1 MMVTEDMNLLMKE
14 FISYKISVD
23 GGNVDMKS
31 AQQSRQQVLTML
43 RALGTKNISSLF
55 ERTDIREKFPLR
67 HVKQQKYAP
76 LTIERYLLSLINF
89 YDFVMSEDV
98 VIEGVAP
105 KEILRMK
112 VITIDF

>member
-43 RALGTKNISSLF
+43 RALGTKKYF
-55 ERTDIREKFPLR
+55 KF
-67 HVKQQKYAP
+67 V
-76 LTIERYLLSLINF
+76 
-89 YDFVMSEDV
+89 
-98 VIEGVAP
+98 
-105 KEILRMK
+105 
-112 VITIDF
+112 